1 MADEADRAG
10 SLQLIADVLG
20 VPVSTFYGRPD
31 AKVRPIDE
39 EGLLTALA
47 KFLRA
52 FEEASDPAERRRC
65 AEWLSTEFKRL
76 GVGPPRD
83 S

>member
-1 MADEADRAG
+1 MADEASHAG
-10 SLQLIADVLG
+10 SIQHIADVLG

-31 AKVRPIDE
+31 SNARPIDE
-39 EGLLTALA
+39 EKLLTVLA
-47 KFLRA
+47 RFLRA

-76 GVGPPRD
+76 GIGTPRD

>member
-1 MADEADRAG
+1 MADEAHRAR

-31 AKVRPIDE
+31 PNDE
-39 EGLLTALA
+39 EGLRTAVA
-47 KFLRA
+47 KFLRI
-52 FEEASDPAERRRC
+52 FEKASDPAERRRC
-65 AEWLSTEFKRL
+65 VEWLNAEFKRL
-76 GVGPPRD
+76 GIDPPRD